1 MSCPS
6 RACKFL
12 MVPGLFLSLNIL
24 LNPVCF
30 AGFLGLLCAC
40 VGGVGGRFLMS
51 HHNLDVFL
59 SLCACPGTQG
69 LCLLWETILK
79 FGNEYH

>member
-24 LNPVCF
+24 LNPVGF
-30 AGFLGLLCAC
+30 AGFLGLLCVCGGGGGYVCRLIVSYSLQPRVC
-40 VGGVGGRFLMS
+40 V
-51 HHNLDVFL
+51 
-59 SLCACPGTQG
+59 C
-69 LCLLWETILK
+69 
-79 FGNEYH
+79 

>member
-40 VGGVGGRFLMS
+40 VAGVGGGGYVCRLIVS
-51 HHNLDVFL
+51 C
-59 SLCACPGTQG
+59 SLQPRVCVC
-69 LCLLWETILK
+69 
-79 FGNEYH
+79 